1 MKMINRIGLLLVSL
15 ALMVGCID
23 DGNVTN
29 KRVVPAHAETRF
41 LFTGK
46 TMIPICIYVPT
57 KYLLTF
63 SKNGESETVYLDK
76 SEWDEYNVGDRYLH
90 AEEVQQ

>member
-1 MKMINRIGLLLVSL
+1 MKMINTIGLLLVSL

-29 KRVVPAHAETRF
+29 KRIIPAHNECSFVIIGDLILPYDVHVQA
-41 LFTGK
+41 
-46 TMIPICIYVPT
+46 

-76 SEWDEYNVGDRYLH
+76 SEWDEYNVGDRYPHL
-90 AEEVQQ
+90 EEVQQ